1 MFSRPVGATVVP
13 SAPMTRDTFIGSLA
27 AIAIVASLSQCSGYN
42 KMLKSGDVAEKMS
55 YAEAALDSGNCFRAL
70 PLYDELMQLTRGTE
84 QAPDIHW
91 NRALTHDCVNDFYLS
106 RYYFQSFAKT
116 FPNDARV
123 EEAFF
128 RAALCSFYL
137 SPGASLDQTE
147 TRSAIDELQL
157 FMDRYPSSALRDSSQ
172 AMVDNLRSKL
182 ELKAFENAR
191 LYHKTG
197 NYKSATIAMKHAME
211 DYPGSPYQ
219 EELQFLIIDSHFQYA
234 TRSTER
240 RKMERY
246 NDAIEA
252 FHTFASRFPTSSRMK
267 DAQRLYDASVK
278 GIAELEEP
286 SGNNTTNR

>member
-1 MFSRPVGATVVP
+1 MNRSSWLTVVMG
-13 SAPMTRDTFIGSLA
+13 SALLSLC
-27 AIAIVASLSQCSGYN
+27 IQCSDYN
-42 KMLKSGDVAEKMS
+42 KMLKSGDVEEKLI

-70 PLYDELMQLTRGTE
+70 PLYDELMRLTRGTE
-84 QAPDIHW
+84 RAPDIHW

-123 EEAFF
+123 EEALF
-128 RAALCSFYL
+128 RAALCSYYL
-137 SPGASLDQTE
+137 SPQSSLDQTD

-172 AMVDNLRSKL
+172 HMVDNLRGKL

-197 NYKSATIAMKHAME
+197 NYKSATIAMAHAME

-219 EELQFLIIDSHFQYA
+219 EELQYLIIDCHYQYA
-234 TRSTER
+234 LQSTER
-240 RKMERY
+240 RKLERY
-246 NDAIEA
+246 NDAIQA
-252 FHTFASRFPTSSRMK
+252 FHTFASRFPESSKMK
-267 DAQRLYDASVK
+267 QAQRLHDNAVQA
-278 GIAELEEP
+278 IAELETEP
-286 SGNNTTNR
+286 QSNTTNR

>member
-1 MFSRPVGATVVP
+1 MNRSSWLTVVMG
-13 SAPMTRDTFIGSLA
+13 SALLSLCT
-27 AIAIVASLSQCSGYN
+27 QCSDYN
-42 KMLKSGDVAEKMS
+42 KMLKSGDVEEKLI

-70 PLYDELMQLTRGTE
+70 PLYDELMRLTRGTE
-84 QAPDIHW
+84 RAPDIHW

-123 EEAFF
+123 EEALF
-128 RAALCSFYL
+128 RAALCSYYL
-137 SPGASLDQTE
+137 SPQSSLDQTD

-172 AMVDNLRSKL
+172 HMVDNLRGKL

-197 NYKSATIAMKHAME
+197 NYKSATIAMAHAME

-219 EELQFLIIDSHFQYA
+219 EELQYLIIDCHYQYA
-234 TRSTER
+234 LQSTER
-240 RKMERY
+240 RKLERY
-246 NDAIEA
+246 NDAIQA
-252 FHTFASRFPTSSRMK
+252 FHTFASRFPESSKMK
-267 DAQRLYDASVK
+267 QAERLHDNAVQA
-278 GIAELEEP
+278 IAELETEP
-286 SGNNTTNR
+286 QSNTTNR